1 MLHHGVWGR
10 MDLVQIVYVTELPEK
25 VMIRV
30 GDILLVGTNRKGV
43 ESNERLCSQEG
54 KQMELHYRYWA

>member
-1 MLHHGVWGR
+1 
-10 MDLVQIVYVTELPEK
+10 MDLVQIIYVTELPEK

-43 ESNERLCSQEG
+43 ESDERLCSQERE
-54 KQMELHYRYWA
+54 QMELYCRYWA